1 MVGVFQEFLLGRKK
15 FGTKLKHSRL
25 RSLLLVCMR
34 VQDLAQLSTR
44 MFKTNPLRTW
54 LTILGMG
61 VGTGAVVV
69 LVGLG
74 FGLQKIIIEQIV
86 FGETLLSLGVSAGS
100 QSIKITDE
108 TISKIEEK
116 EAVLDAAP
124 LARFPAL
131 VTYKGLT
138 GNIFLQGAEPAY
150 LRYAGVSAAEG
161 NIFEEEDINDGNTI
175 MLSPAVLKLFAIE
188 DPAKF
193 VGEQVTFRL
202 LVPSPDNADVVDE
215 IFIEKSYTV
224 RGITKEE
231 GVLNAL
237 MMMSELRQYVGI
249 EEYERAQVRVVS
261 NEFLNTVEAELIDE
275 GFRVTA
281 LSKTVEQA
289 SKIFQGVQAVLAVFG
304 GIALV
309 VSAIGMFNTM
319 TVTLL
324 ERTKEIGIM
333 RTIGASPR
341 DIKWLFVSESI
352 VVGFLGGIT
361 GILMGVILGLTIN
374 VLLNFVA
381 SQFGGQSVSL
391 FSFPLNF
398 LLFITVFSAAVGYL
412 TGIFPAKRAST
423 LNPLDAIRY
432 E

>member
-1 MVGVFQEFLLGRKK
+1 MQLA
-15 FGTKLKHSRL
+15 
-25 RSLLLVCMR
+25 
-34 VQDLAQLSTR
+34 DLARLSTR

-61 VGTGAVVV
+61 VGTGAVVI

-74 FGLQKIIIEQIV
+74 FGLQQIILEQIV
-86 FGETLLSLGVSAGS
+86 FGDSLLSLGVSATGARNLVIDDDT
-100 QSIKITDE
+100 IKTFE
-108 TISKIEEK
+108 ENEHIE
-116 EAVLDAAP
+116 DAAP
-124 LARFPAL
+124 LARYPAL

-138 GNIFLQGAEPAY
+138 GNVFIQGAEPAY
-150 LRYAGVSAAEG
+150 LRYAGITASAG
-161 NIFEEEDINDGNTI
+161 NVFVEEDAANGNEV
-175 MLSPAVLKLFAIE
+175 MLSPAVLKLFGAE
-188 DPAKF
+188 DPKAF
-193 VGEQVTFRL
+193 IGQEISLRL
-202 LVPSPDNADVVDE
+202 LVPAEEGSDVINE
-215 IFIEKSYTV
+215 IIIDKKFRVK
-224 RGITKEE
+224 GITKEE
-231 GVLNAL
+231 GVLNVL
-237 MMMSELRQYVGI
+237 MMLPELKNYVGI
-249 EEYERAQVRVVS
+249 EAYDRAQVKVES
-261 NEFLNTVEAELIDE
+261 NEFLAAVEEELIKA

-289 SKIFQGVQAVLAVFG
+289 SKIFQGIQATLATFG

-333 RTIGASPR
+333 RTIGASPS

-352 VVGFLGGIT
+352 IVGFLGGVS
-361 GILMGVILGLTIN
+361 GILMGVTLGFVVNI
-374 VLLNFVA
+374 LLNLAA

-391 FSFPLNF
+391 FAFPMGF
-398 LLFITVFSAAVGYL
+398 LVFIAVFSGAVGYL
-412 TGIFPAKRAST
+412 TGIFPARRAAQ

>member
-1 MVGVFQEFLLGRKK
+1 
-15 FGTKLKHSRL
+15 
-25 RSLLLVCMR
+25 MR
-34 VQDLAQLSTR
+34 IQDLAQLSTR

-74 FGLQKIIIEQIV
+74 FGLQKIILEQIV
-86 FGETLLSLGVSAGS
+86 FGETLLSLGVSATGVPS
-100 QSIKITDE
+100 LKLTPDTVDSFKRIPE
-108 TISKIEEK
+108 
-116 EAVLDAAP
+116 VLDAAP

-138 GNIFLQGAEPAY
+138 GNVFIQGVEPPY
-150 LRYAGVSAAEG
+150 LRYAGITATEG
-161 NIFEEEDINDGNTI
+161 QVFTDADGGDTSSV
-175 MLSPAVLKLFAIE
+175 MLSPAILKLFGIE
-188 DPAKF
+188 DIESF
-193 VGEQVTFRL
+193 IGEKVTFRL
-202 LVPSPDNADVVDE
+202 LVPSTDVSGEV
-215 IFIEKSYTV
+215 IEVPIDKEYTV
-224 RGITKEE
+224 RGVTKEE

-237 MMMSELRQYVGI
+237 MMLPELRTHVGI
-249 EEYERAQVRVVS
+249 DEYERIQVRVDT
-261 NEFLNTVEAELIDE
+261 NENLPIVEKRLIEE
-275 GFRVTA
+275 GYRVTA

-289 SKIFQGVQAVLAVFG
+289 SKIFQGIQAVLATFG

-333 RTIGASPR
+333 RTIGASPK
-341 DIKWLFVSESI
+341 DVKNLFISESI
-352 VVGFLGGIT
+352 VVGFLGGVS
-361 GILMGVILGLTIN
+361 GIVMGVVFGVTIN
-374 VLLNFVA
+374 LFLNLVA
-381 SQFGGQSVSL
+381 GQFGGQSVTL
-391 FSFPLNF
+391 FSFPITF
-398 LLFITVFSAAVGYL
+398 LLFIALFSAAVGYL
-412 TGIFPAKRAST
+412 TGVFPARRAST

>member
-1 MVGVFQEFLLGRKK
+1 MQVV
-15 FGTKLKHSRL
+15 
-25 RSLLLVCMR
+25 
-34 VQDLAQLSTR
+34 DLARLSTR

-74 FGLQKIIIEQIV
+74 FGLQQIILEQIV
-86 FGETLLSLGVSAGS
+86 FGDSLLSLGVSATGGKN
-100 QSIKITDE
+100 IVIDDDIIGEFEKDPN
-108 TISKIEEK
+108 IE
-116 EAVLDAAP
+116 DAAP

-131 VTYKGLT
+131 ITYKGLT

-150 LRYAGVSAAEG
+150 LRYAGITTSAG
-161 NIFEEEDINDGNTI
+161 DVFKDEDIGNTNEVMI
-175 MLSPAVLKLFAIE
+175 SPAVLKLFGIADDQINNFIGQE
-188 DPAKF
+188 
-193 VGEQVTFRL
+193 VSFRL
-202 LVPSPDNADVVDE
+202 LIPANDGTDAITE
-215 IFIEKSYTV
+215 INIAKQYKV
-224 RGITKEE
+224 KGVTKEE

-237 MMMSELRQYVGI
+237 MMLPELKNYVGI
-249 EEYERAQVRVVS
+249 EVYDRAQVKVVS
-261 NEFLNTVEAELIDE
+261 SEFLPLIE
-275 GFRVTA
+275 ESLIKAGYRVTA

-289 SKIFQGVQAVLAVFG
+289 SKIFEGVQAVLATFG
-304 GIALV
+304 GIALL

-341 DIKWLFVSESI
+341 DIKFLFVSESI
-352 VVGFLGGIT
+352 IVGFLGGVS
-361 GILMGVILGLTIN
+361 GIVMGVTLGWVVNL
-374 VLLNFVA
+374 LLNLAA
-381 SQFGGQSVSL
+381 SQFGGQSVGLFAFPLGFLTFIAL
-391 FSFPLNF
+391 FSGG
-398 LLFITVFSAAVGYL
+398 VGYL
-412 TGIFPAKRAST
+412 TGIFPARRASL